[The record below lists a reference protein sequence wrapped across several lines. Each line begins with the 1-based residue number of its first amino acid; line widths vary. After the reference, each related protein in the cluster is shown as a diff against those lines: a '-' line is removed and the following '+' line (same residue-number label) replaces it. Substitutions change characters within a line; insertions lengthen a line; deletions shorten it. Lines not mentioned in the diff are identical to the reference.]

1 MNSLKYVLCLAFIM
15 GSCVTD
21 NSSHDSENELDA
33 STPPPPAGEVWI
45 CHNPDTE
52 FHDKVCVEGVYPDG
66 CYVHNDNT
74 AYCWLL
80 RAEDCAAEVNDA
92 PWKKHC
98 PEL

>member
-1 MNSLKYVLCLAFIM
+1 MA
-15 GSCVTD
+15 SCVAD
-21 NSSHDSENELDA
+21 NPDA
-33 STPPPPAGEVWI
+33 ERDAGPPPAGEVWI

-52 FHDKVCVEGVYPDG
+52 FHNKLCVEDVYPDG
-66 CYVHNDNT
+66 CYIEGDNH

-80 RAEDCAAEVNDA
+80 RTEDCAVDLDTA